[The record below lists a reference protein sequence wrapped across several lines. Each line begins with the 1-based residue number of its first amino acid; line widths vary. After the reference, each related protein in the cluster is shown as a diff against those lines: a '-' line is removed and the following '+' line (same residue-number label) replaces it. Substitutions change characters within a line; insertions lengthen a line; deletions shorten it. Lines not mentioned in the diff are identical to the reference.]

1 MTTATADR
9 ATRPSGIAVDA
20 DRLVAEIEQ
29 YLAAS
34 TRATA
39 HPLVTK
45 TTNELVAEALA
56 GLDTPP
62 PAPAA
67 AAPQLTPPSA
77 LLRRLPNWVLSL
89 PVLRAWHG
97 GGRPITAAE
106 HLELTALV
114 IERFGWTRGTERGSD
129 GQRCLIGAQYALTRL
144 GYGDVATLRTA
155 SEFLQDTLGYASG
168 SYVVWN
174 DHPDRTR
181 DQVLTLVR
189 TAAATARKAGR

>member
-9 ATRPSGIAVDA
+9 ATRLSDITVDA

-34 TRATA
+34 TRTTA

-45 TTNELVAEALA
+45 TTSELVAEALA
-56 GLDTPP
+56 GLGSA

-67 AAPQLTPPSA
+67 TAPQLMPPSA
-77 LLRRLPNWVLSL
+77 FLRRLPEWVLSL
-89 PVLRAWHG
+89 PLLRAWHG

-114 IERFGWTRGTERGSD
+114 IERFGWTRGTERGTD

-155 SEFLQDTLGYASG
+155 SEFLQDTLGHASG

-174 DHPDRTR
+174 DHPARTR

>member
-1 MTTATADR
+1 MTTATAAR
-9 ATRPSGIAVDA
+9 ATRISDIAVDA

-45 TTNELVAEALA
+45 TTSELVAEALA
-56 GLDTPP
+56 GLDTPQ
-62 PAPAA
+62 APAA
-67 AAPQLTPPSA
+67 KAPQLTPPSA
-77 LLRRLPNWVLSL
+77 LLRRLPEWVLSL
-89 PVLRAWHG
+89 PLLRAWHG

-114 IERFGWTRGTERGSD
+114 IERFGWARGTERGSD

-144 GYGDVATLRTA
+144 GYGDIATVHTA
-155 SEFLQDTLGYASG
+155 STVLQDTLGHAAG

-174 DHPDRTR
+174 DHPARTR

-189 TAAATARKAGR
+189 TAAATARSAGR